1 MWPGILSTMKPGEH
15 GLADFALAGLK
26 PLSDQQVVFEFYT
39 GLAPL
44 ERAGVVFL
52 STIVLG
58 AVVLGLLPGISERT
72 IKTARRSP
80 VISVL
85 IGIPGALALGAL
97 LYVGQLLSHSEVGIF
112 FGIPFVTAGLALLPT
127 LTLVGI
133 VAVGESIG
141 VRLGPSGAASG
152 LLIGAVLLAGLAAS
166 VETIAI
172 GGAVFMCLGVGA
184 GIRVLVTGGTATDPS
199 ERSVPPANQI

>member
-1 MWPGILSTMKPGEH
+1 MTMIPGEPTVP
-15 GLADFALAGLK
+15 DFALTASIPLSNQEAIFELYAGL
-26 PLSDQQVVFEFYT
+26 T
-39 GLAPL
+39 PL
-44 ERAGVVFL
+44 ERVGLVFL
-52 STIVLG
+52 STVVLG

-80 VISVL
+80 VISILV
-85 IGIPGALALGAL
+85 GIPGSLALGAL

-133 VAVGESIG
+133 VAVGKSLG
-141 VRLGPSGAASG
+141 ARLGRSGAASG
-152 LLIGAVLLAGLAAS
+152 LLLGAVLLAALAAS
-166 VETIAI
+166 VEAIAI
-172 GGAVFMCLGVGA
+172 GGGVFMCLGVGA
-184 GIRVLVTGGTATDPS
+184 GIRVLVTGGTVTDPS